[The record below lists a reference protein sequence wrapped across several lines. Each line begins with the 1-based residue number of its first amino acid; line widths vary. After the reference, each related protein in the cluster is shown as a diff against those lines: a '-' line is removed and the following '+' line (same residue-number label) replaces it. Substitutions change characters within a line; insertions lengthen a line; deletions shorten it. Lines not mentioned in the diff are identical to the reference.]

1 MLHQVTHAQFKQ
13 VLTFKERTCPLEGVG
28 LGGDGGREKEMGQG
42 CKNRKEVTGQCRARP
57 I

>member
-1 MLHQVTHAQFKQ
+1 MLHQVTLAQFKQ
-13 VLTFKERTCPLEGVG
+13 VLKERMCPLEGVG
-28 LGGDGGREKEMGQG
+28 LGGDGEREKEKGQG

>member
-42 CKNRKEVTGQCRARP
+42 CKNRKEVTGQCRAQP